1 MTLAYDF
8 WKVPGT
14 EGQLADFSPIAQ
26 VAPPA
31 RSAKIWLT
39 PETVFSRL
47 ASLSDQDSRSKA
59 FQLSSLAPGQAQYG
73 LVAPAADSSG
83 FRNAL
88 MKRQTYTLFV
98 ASNHRGRVRR
108 ITIPLYALHFLMIL
122 SVVGGI
128 TIAAAVG
135 SYTRMLLKVGNYE
148 ALVRQQ
154 DHLQQQY
161 QQLQDT
167 VKSTDQRLSSLQS
180 LATEVAMTYGFMY
193 LRTSP
198 FGLSEGAVAQE
209 PIDHTLEEF
218 DFLARNANPASLTN
232 PGPRLVPALTL
243 GEMTFSPT
251 LWPVVGRITA
261 NFGERLDPF
270 SGEGAFH
277 TGVDIAAEYGQG
289 VRAAADG
296 VVIEA
301 GLHSG
306 YGRLVIVDHGFGV
319 ATWYGHL
326 STFTVPPGIHVKR
339 GDIIGYVGVSGRT
352 TGPHVHYEVRI
363 NDAPVNP
370 MRYLRFTSSA
380 EAD

>member
-1 MTLAYDF
+1 
-8 WKVPGT
+8 
-14 EGQLADFSPIAQ
+14 
-26 VAPPA
+26 
-31 RSAKIWLT
+31 
-39 PETVFSRL
+39 
-47 ASLSDQDSRSKA
+47 
-59 FQLSSLAPGQAQYG
+59 
-73 LVAPAADSSG
+73 
-83 FRNAL
+83 

-128 TIAAAVG
+128 TIAAAVA

-218 DFLARNANPASLTN
+218 DFLAKNANPASITN

-243 GEMTFSPT
+243 GEMTFSTST
-251 LWPVVGRITA
+251 L
-261 NFGERLDPF
+261 
-270 SGEGAFH
+270 
-277 TGVDIAAEYGQG
+277 
-289 VRAAADG
+289 
-296 VVIEA
+296 
-301 GLHSG
+301 
-306 YGRLVIVDHGFGV
+306 
-319 ATWYGHL
+319 
-326 STFTVPPGIHVKR
+326 K
-339 GDIIGYVGVSGRT
+339 
-352 TGPHVHYEVRI
+352 
-363 NDAPVNP
+363 
-370 MRYLRFTSSA
+370 
-380 EAD
+380 